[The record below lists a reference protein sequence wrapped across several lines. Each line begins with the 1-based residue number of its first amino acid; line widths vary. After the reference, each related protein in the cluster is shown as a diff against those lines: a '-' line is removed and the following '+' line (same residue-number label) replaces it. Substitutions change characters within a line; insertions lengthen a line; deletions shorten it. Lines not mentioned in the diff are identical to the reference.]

1 MASLPLFLQ
10 ALTLLPS
17 AAPAQSEVTVGVVV
31 PERDLRYFWA
41 WPRVAPALELAL
53 EALEPQLS
61 RAGLNVT
68 IAFAPTAEDGGC
80 SWPLALENIWKL
92 KRSRDPDVLLGLGCD
107 FTEIAVSD
115 WAQRW
120 GLPFLLAGE
129 VYEPFELATAVYAGP
144 GGSEELAA
152 LVEHLNGHFNWT
164 SHIVG
169 AVSSQVTDFQ
179 RYFRWLRDP
188 FGWLRSSDYFIELDA
203 GLDEALRSIR
213 AKGRVVFING
223 SPEMVQQMMRLA
235 QAQNMTN
242 GDYVF
247 IYLDPLGGSLEAAGH
262 CETAKPWQSK
272 EGLDSGGLQ
281 EAFQTVLIVT
291 FHQPQTPE
299 YQRFQSELIL
309 RAQRD
314 FGVSLNDSRH
324 KNLVAGCF
332 HDGLLLYIRALIETL
347 HEGGSKRNTSLI
359 LEKMRSLTIQG
370 VTGTV
375 SIDEHNKREADFYLW
390 SMADL
395 QSGQYQVVAHY
406 NRSMGQIDWHG
417 PIHWKKGV
425 PLSNPP
431 CVFSRNDPS
440 CDKGDKV
447 AYIHGSPEM
456 VQQMMRLAQA
466 QHMTNG
472 DYVFIY
478 LDLLG
483 ESLEAVGH
491 REAAKPWQSKESP
504 DSAGLREA
512 FQTVLIITFH
522 QPQTPE
528 YRRFQSE
535 LILRAQRDFGVSLND
550 SLYKNLV
557 AGCFHD
563 GLLLYIRA
571 LIETLHEGGSKRNT
585 SLILEK
591 MRSLEIQGVTG
602 TVSIDEFNE
611 READFDLWSMADMQ
625 SGQYQVVGRYV
636 GTMKQIVWLGPIHWK
651 QGAPPLDDP
660 PCVFSMDYPSCS
672 SEQDGAFLHTPLT
685 PGVLGSQFTGPDI
698 ALVLVLLHRCFYSA
712 FPLSHPGRP
721 YGSFTICRGAEV
733 P

>member
-1 MASLPLFLQ
+1 MASPPPLLLLLQ
-10 ALTLLPS
+10 AVFLLPS
-17 AAPAQSEVTVGVVV
+17 AAPSEVTVGVVV
-31 PERDLRYFWA
+31 PERDLRYLWA

-53 EALEPQLS
+53 EALQPQLS

-68 IAFAPTAEDGGC
+68 IAFAPADEDGEC
-80 SWPLALENIWKL
+80 SWVSALESTLKL
-92 KRSRDPDVLLGLGCD
+92 KDSRDPDVLLGLGCD
-107 FTEIAVSD
+107 NAGDTVRA
-115 WAQRW
+115 WAEHW
-120 GLPFLLAGE
+120 GLPLLSAGD
-129 VYEPFELATAVYAGP
+129 YDEPSQFSTSVYAGP
-144 GGSEELAA
+144 ARSKKRAA
-152 LVEHLNGHFNWT
+152 FLGQLNRRFNWT
-164 SHIVG
+164 SRFVFAFSREVHDFPRYLRQFRYPIP
-169 AVSSQVTDFQ
+169 SSRGGPYTWIT
-179 RYFRWLRDP
+179 RY
-188 FGWLRSSDYFIELDA
+188 SVELDA
-203 GLDEALRSIR
+203 GLDEALRSTR
-213 AKGRVVFING
+213 AKGRVVYIYAPLELF
-223 SPEMVQQMMRLA
+223 QQMMHLA

-247 IYLDPLGGSLEAAGH
+247 LYLDLLGESLEAVGH
-262 CETAKPWQSK
+262 REAAKPWQSK
-272 EGLDSGGLQ
+272 ESLDSGGLQ
-281 EAFQTVLIVT
+281 EAFQTVLIIT
-291 FHQPQTPE
+291 FHQPQTPK
-299 YQRFQSELIL
+299 YRRFQSKLIL

-324 KNLVAGCF
+324 KNLLASCF
-332 HDGLLLYIRALIETL
+332 HDGLLLYMRALIKTL
-347 HEGGSKRNTSLI
+347 HKDGSKRNTSLI
-359 LEKMRSLTIQG
+359 LKTMRRLKIQG

-406 NRSMGQIDWHG
+406 NGSMGQIDWHG

-528 YRRFQSE
+528 YQRFQSE

-550 SLYKNLV
+550 SL
-557 AGCFHD
+557 
-563 GLLLYIRA
+563 A
-571 LIETLHEGGSKRNT
+571 L
-585 SLILEK
+585 
-591 MRSLEIQGVTG
+591 
-602 TVSIDEFNE
+602 
-611 READFDLWSMADMQ
+611 
-625 SGQYQVVGRYV
+625 
-636 GTMKQIVWLGPIHWK
+636 
-651 QGAPPLDDP
+651 
-660 PCVFSMDYPSCS
+660 
-672 SEQDGAFLHTPLT
+672 
-685 PGVLGSQFTGPDI
+685 
-698 ALVLVLLHRCFYSA
+698 
-712 FPLSHPGRP
+712 
-721 YGSFTICRGAEV
+721 
-733 P
+733 